1 LVRRIVTATVAV
13 AAPPRAK
20 NRPKYRLPCSAW
32 SISMSGRRQPST
44 PSMLVACYFHAMS
57 AIQVKGVP
65 ADLHERLRARARAE
79 GRSLSDYV
87 LYLIERDLAL
97 PTMREWLERLKE
109 DEPVTGVS
117 SEDVLAALHEG
128 RAERD
133 AQIQRAIS
141 DRD

>member
-1 LVRRIVTATVAV
+1 
-13 AAPPRAK
+13 
-20 NRPKYRLPCSAW
+20 
-32 SISMSGRRQPST
+32 
-44 PSMLVACYFHAMS
+44 MLQACYFHAMS

-65 ADLHERLRARARAE
+65 ADLHELLRARARAE

-87 LYLIERDLAL
+87 LYVLERDLAL
-97 PTMREWLERLKE
+97 PTTREWLERLKK

-117 SEDVLAALHEG
+117 SEDVLTALHEG

>member
-1 LVRRIVTATVAV
+1 M
-13 AAPPRAK
+13 PRA
-20 NRPKYRLPCSAW
+20 
-32 SISMSGRRQPST
+32 
-44 PSMLVACYFHAMS
+44 CYIHAMS
-57 AIQVKGVP
+57 AIQVKNVP
-65 ADLHERLRARARAE
+65 GDLHERLRVRASAE

-87 LYLIERDLAL
+87 LYVLERDLAL
-97 PTMREWLERLKE
+97 PTTREWLERLKE

-117 SEDVLAALHEG
+117 SEDIVAIIHEG

>member
-1 LVRRIVTATVAV
+1 
-13 AAPPRAK
+13 
-20 NRPKYRLPCSAW
+20 
-32 SISMSGRRQPST
+32 
-44 PSMLVACYFHAMS
+44 MLKACYLHAMS

-87 LYLIERDLAL
+87 LYVLERDLAL
-97 PTMREWLERLKE
+97 PTTREWLERLKE

-117 SEDVLAALHEG
+117 SEDIVAALHEG

>member
-1 LVRRIVTATVAV
+1 
-13 AAPPRAK
+13 
-20 NRPKYRLPCSAW
+20 
-32 SISMSGRRQPST
+32 
-44 PSMLVACYFHAMS
+44 MLLACYFHAMS
-57 AIQVKGVP
+57 AIQVKDVP

-79 GRSLSDYV
+79 GRSLSDYL

-97 PTMREWLERLKE
+97 PTMREWLEGLQA
-109 DEPVTGVS
+109 DEPITGIS
-117 SEDVLAALHEG
+117 SEDVVTALHEG